1 MVYTAKWEVK
11 EILKYEPMPKRTV
24 EEYIEELRK
33 TNENADVKI
42 KDKEGNEV
50 TKGQIAT
57 GMTIEVNGQK
67 VSTIIKAGDLDGNG
81 KVNSIDSNMI
91 KESRIG
97 KRTLTEEE
105 IKAADFNNDG
115 RVNRIDAFILLYY
128 RAQKI
133 KDFSESTIKELMK

>member
-1 MVYTAKWEVK
+1 MKIDLHCHTKAIKKGDGRGRNVT
-11 EILKYEPMPKRTV
+11 P
-24 EEYIEELRK
+24 ELFK
-33 TNENADVKI
+33 SKIENADIKI

-81 KVNSIDSNMI
+81 KVNSIDSNII